1 MLDPPVK
8 ISPVVIAGSGLEKIL
23 VSIPGSGREKRSVI
37 ILLLSV
43 KINLILVSRPV
54 LRSPHLGPAT
64 SLGQALR
71 RRRKKTKTLLGTGFG
86 KVMTL
91 VLILILNLCSK

>member
-1 MLDPPVK
+1 MLDPHVK
-8 ISPVVIAGSGLEKIL
+8 ISPVVIADSGLEKIL
-23 VSIPGSGREKRSVI
+23 VSIHGSGREKRLVI
-37 ILLLSV
+37 IRLLSV
-43 KINLILVSRPV
+43 KIYLILVSRPV

-64 SLGQALR
+64 SLGQGLMM
-71 RRRKKTKTLLGTGFG
+71 RRKRMLLGTGFG